1 MDFLKRDSFI
11 YMGRIRLEFSWM
23 GMTRE
28 QTKEPLRLLAIFD
41 VWTEKVRTLVGT
53 ELGTE

>member
-53 ELGTE
+53 EMGTE

>member
-1 MDFLKRDSFI
+1 
-11 YMGRIRLEFSWM
+11 MGRIRLEFAWM

-53 ELGTE
+53 EMGTE